1 MSEAIDSK
9 QIIIC
14 LLMDFSLNQ
23 LSTELDFWTYK
34 AILTTNMYRRT
45 KLLIRKRAYLLALK
59 NIMSLTTNVP

>member
-34 AILTTNMYRRT
+34 AILTTSM
-45 KLLIRKRAYLLALK
+45 L
-59 NIMSLTTNVP
+59 

>member
-1 MSEAIDSK
+1 
-9 QIIIC
+9 
-14 LLMDFSLNQ
+14 MDFSLNQ

-34 AILTTNMYRRT
+34 AILTTSMYRRT